1 MPGRCVRC
9 RGAKA
14 AHRPLTCL
22 GGLKSG
28 HPGGLVVAVVLGG
41 VDGRVV
47 GVDALGV
54 AEGVG
59 FEGVGSGEG
68 EDGQDQLKNSRSQ
81 VSEQFTKKQRPPWV
95 PL

>member
-1 MPGRCVRC
+1 M
-9 RGAKA
+9 
-14 AHRPLTCL
+14 
-22 GGLKSG
+22 
-28 HPGGLVVAVVLGG
+28 
-41 VDGRVV
+41 

-68 EDGQDQLKNSRSQ
+68 EDGQDQLKNFRSQ